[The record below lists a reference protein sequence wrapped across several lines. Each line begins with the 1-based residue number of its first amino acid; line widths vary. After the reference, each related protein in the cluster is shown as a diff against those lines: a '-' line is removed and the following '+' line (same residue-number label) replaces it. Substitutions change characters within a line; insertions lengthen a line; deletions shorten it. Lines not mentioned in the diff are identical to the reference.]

1 MNVLLTPRPFRFYFP
16 PPSPQFY
23 YFSSSILFF
32 LHHHHH
38 RHHISIVFSSTTT
51 TSFYCFPST
60 ITAPTITIFLLWW
73 WWWWRENNRSAF
85 VNSSRVLRVRFVVV
99 TFNPAL
105 YKVSSVL
112 KKHLNILQSSPNC
125 RDLPTWTHTQQP
137 WCSEKGLRSSF
148 NTQREHIISSRNK
161 LIDAAVEV
169 LTVYILRQKGTILF
183 AFLRWPLSLLP
194 REQALRSQMN

>member
-1 MNVLLTPRPFRFYFP
+1 MNVLLTPRPFHFYFP

-38 RHHISIVFSSTTT
+38 RHRHHISIVFSSTTT

-60 ITAPTITIFLLWW
+60 TTAPTITIFLLWW

-125 RDLPTWTHTQQP
+125 KETFPLELTHSNRDAVRKAWEAHLIHK
-137 WCSEKGLRSSF
+137 E
-148 NTQREHIISSRNK
+148 NT
-161 LIDAAVEV
+161 
-169 LTVYILRQKGTILF
+169 LF
-183 AFLRWPLSLLP
+183 PLGI
-194 REQALRSQMN
+194 N